1 MTDTDKRYLSLYVA
15 RRRLM
20 TLNARENRDSINTHT
35 VEIDA
40 LRASGGVSEAVI
52 RNAAWV
58 PWR

>member
-1 MTDTDKRYLSLYVA
+1 MTHNDQRYIDLYIQ

-20 TLNARENRDSINTHT
+20 TLNARENRDLINILTL
-35 VEIDA
+35 EIDT
-40 LRASGGVSEAVI
+40 LRASGGVSEKVI

>member
-1 MTDTDKRYLSLYVA
+1 MNYNDQCYIDLYIQ

-20 TLNARENRDSINTHT
+20 TLGTLKNKEGINILTSKLDT
-35 VEIDA
+35 
-40 LRASGGVSEAVI
+40 LRASGTVSEKVI